1 MGTSMARNTGDL
13 ADKSALRSP
22 RDHEIDRVGRHALA
36 ALLTIFLLIARP
48 VMAATR
54 VTIPGGT
61 PVAVSL
67 VQKLDSGTAKVGDIF
82 NFAVDADVTANG
94 WIVIPK
100 GAGGQGEVVSV
111 DRAGG
116 NGHSGSLGLKFDFVY
131 AVDGE
136 KVRLSNASGNVRGEQ
151 KTGAASTA
159 TIVGYATLG
168 LGGLFFHNWVKG
180 RNVVLAP
187 SKTFTAFVSRTV
199 HVMAMQRAPSSQYV
213 H

>member
-1 MGTSMARNTGDL
+1 MG
-13 ADKSALRSP
+13 
-22 RDHEIDRVGRHALA
+22 IDRVGRLALA
-36 ALLTIFLLIARP
+36 VLLTTSFSIGRP

-61 PVAVSL
+61 QVVVSL
-67 VQKLDSGTAKVGDIF
+67 AQKLDSGTAKVGDIF
-82 NFAVDADVTANG
+82 NFAVDHDVAANG

-116 NGHSGSLGLKFDFVY
+116 NGHSGSLGLKFQFVY
-131 AVDGE
+131 AADGE
-136 KVRLSNASGNVRGEQ
+136 KVRLSNASGSVQGEQ
-151 KTGAASTA
+151 KKGAASTA

-180 RNVVLAP
+180 RNVVLDP
-187 SKTFTAFVSRTV
+187 SRTFTAFVERTV
-199 HVMAMQRAPSSQYV
+199 HVMATQRAPNSQYA